1 MSPPCR
7 SLLFAAVLAFPH
19 LPAVEAQ
26 TPRGPEIA
34 VTAFDATSEFVTGA
48 AVAANGD
55 FLLAWTVSPPEG
67 PSRVRFRLFRAD
79 GTPRTAELGVGTP
92 PWGQFGP
99 RVAMRGDGRFVVVWT
114 EQVPNHF
121 RVLARRFGASGA
133 PLGPPFRLTPNLQG
147 NQRDP
152 DVAMAANGS
161 FVATWSSDHIA
172 TLRRHMPDIL
182 ARRFSSAGKP
192 LGPEFLVNARTSEE
206 QSLPRVAAAANGDF
220 VIAWDSWMAEFYDVR
235 MQRFAANG
243 SRRGDEFS
251 LETEYRSDLNEIQ
264 GAIAMAPDGGFM
276 AVCTDYLGDLDR
288 DEDPSTEQFPYLGIV
303 GRRVAADGAFVG
315 PPIHANAAVAG
326 RQQRPDVSR
335 RLGGF
340 FVVWESTGAAASS
353 QGIFGRRLAPDG
365 TPIGGDI
372 RISAQYG
379 EGPVVALDAQGRGIV
394 AWSEYNLFFRTFR
407 VLARRIVQ
415 RNPA

>member
-7 SLLFAAVLAFPH
+7 SLLFAAFLAFPH

-34 VTAFDATSEFVTGA
+34 VTAVDATSEFVTGA
-48 AVAANGD
+48 AVATNGD
-55 FLLAWTVSPPEG
+55 FLLAWTAMPPEG

-92 PWGQFGP
+92 PWSQFGP

-114 EQVPNHF
+114 EQVPGHL
-121 RVLARRFGASGA
+121 RVLARRFGAGGA
-133 PLGPPFRLTPNLQG
+133 PLGPPFRLTPNLRG

-152 DVAMAANGS
+152 DVAIAAGGG

-172 TLRRHMPDIL
+172 TLPRHRPDIF
-182 ARRFSSAGKP
+182 ARRFSSVGKP
-192 LGPEFLVNARTSEE
+192 LGPEFLVNTETDEE
-206 QSLPRVAAAANGDF
+206 QRRPRVAAAADGDF
-220 VIAWDSWMAEFYDVR
+220 VIAWDSWITEFYDVR
-235 MQRFAANG
+235 IQRFAANG
-243 SRRGDEFS
+243 TRRGDEFS
-251 LETEYRSDLNEIQ
+251 LETEHTIDLSQID
-264 GAIAMAPDGGFM
+264 GAVAMAPDGGFM
-276 AVCTDYLGDLDR
+276 AVCTDYLGDFDR
-288 DEDPSTEQFPYLGIV
+288 DEDPSTEAFPYLGVV

-315 PPIHANAAVAG
+315 PPIHVNGAAAG
-326 RQQRPDVSR
+326 RQQRPNISR
-335 RLGGF
+335 RLGGL
-340 FVVWESTGAAASS
+340 FVVWESTGATASS

-365 TPIGGDI
+365 TPLGGDI
-372 RISAQYG
+372 RISAKYG

-407 VLARRIVQ
+407 ILARRIVQ